1 MIKIYESKEKEH
13 IAFLKMWKNMLN
25 GMMSDFLYG
34 IATAA
39 TTLPKEDLTAD
50 NIMRTGIKYTVKKF
64 VASDPPN
71 RKLTPLEASQYFFSK
86 HFGGCKD
93 EWTEKIFQENWVKTM
108 QTDDMFTIT
117 WKPNVCSFQAHCIAL
132 KGDGKPCVCPRRI
145 YHEQLI
151 QEMAQ
156 QDYSSTLELCDPTAK
171 GCRFKLFPK

>member
-1 MIKIYESKEKEH
+1 
-13 IAFLKMWKNMLN
+13 MLN

-71 RKLTPLEASQYFFSK
+71 RKLTPLESSQYFFSK

-156 QDYSSTLELCDPTAK
+156 QDYSSTLELCDPTAM